1 MTKEQFLLTMQNA
14 LSGMPRADLDRTL
27 QYYREMIEDRCE
39 EGMNEADA
47 VADVGDPIELAAAIR
62 GKPVAQTAIRAPKP
76 PKARK
81 PMSGGKKA
89 ALIVVAI
96 LLAAAGISL
105 IVSAMNT
112 RKDSPMKEYTF
123 ANAGIRALELESGAA
138 EVKLLPAKDGV
149 CRVQCVESERLK
161 YKVWL
166 NEGTL
171 HVERERKWSL
181 FPFSLKEDYL
191 RVYLPETEYESL
203 WVKASSGGVA
213 IPADFR
219 FRTAI
224 IGTSSGGVAVAAEVT
239 DELNIQCSS
248 GGVAVTGAS
257 PADLFI
263 SVSSGGVALA
273 DAKPGSVTLRA
284 SSGSMRVDGLR
295 CAELSATCS
304 SGSIRFSDVIA
315 ETSLSLECTSGS
327 IKLDDCDAAE
337 VFVECTSGSVS
348 GHLLTPKTWSASSTS
363 GSVRVP
369 ASGSGGV
376 CSVHTTSGSIRF
388 D

>member
-161 YKVWL
+161 YKVRHRRRRYHSL
-166 NEGTL
+166 NSQ
-171 HVERERKWSL
+171 H
-181 FPFSLKEDYL
+181 
-191 RVYLPETEYESL
+191 
-203 WVKASSGGVA
+203 
-213 IPADFR
+213 
-219 FRTAI
+219 
-224 IGTSSGGVAVAAEVT
+224 
-239 DELNIQCSS
+239 
-248 GGVAVTGAS
+248 
-257 PADLFI
+257 
-263 SVSSGGVALA
+263 
-273 DAKPGSVTLRA
+273 RA
-284 SSGSMRVDGLR
+284 SYPAYLNVHYVQIVRL
-295 CAELSATCS
+295 CTLSFYL
-304 SGSIRFSDVIA
+304 GQRYIY
-315 ETSLSLECTSGS
+315 
-327 IKLDDCDAAE
+327 
-337 VFVECTSGSVS
+337 
-348 GHLLTPKTWSASSTS
+348 
-363 GSVRVP
+363 
-369 ASGSGGV
+369 V
-376 CSVHTTSGSIRF
+376 C
-388 D
+388 